1 MAQAEADTE
10 PGRRI
15 TSMRVSSLLLSRGLL
30 AMTFGS
36 IALFLPLL
44 RTDLDL
50 TFSEAGA
57 LSAGSTFV
65 YALMQIPAGY
75 LSDRFGPRR
84 VLVAG
89 FGGTSVLMLA
99 LAGAQTFEQAL
110 AMQAVFGF
118 FRALAFAPGLVLIA
132 AWLPPNRRSTALG
145 MTVASN
151 FGFQMVLN
159 LTAPTIEQW
168 IGWRAIFIAVA
179 ASGLI
184 ATVLFASIADD
195 SRATRSK
202 AAISEG
208 LGELVRIPTMWLIAG
223 VQFARLAISMSITFW
238 MPTFLVEEHGLSL
251 PAAGAIVAL
260 GAGMTALSNFGGG
273 YLSDRIGRPLVI
285 IGGSLAVLTV
295 TSTLLVVVQSTAL
308 VIVVFAVH
316 ASFVQVYFGP
326 IFALPIQLLHVKA
339 EGLATGFGNFFANV
353 GAFTFAFMLGAVK
366 DGTGSFTAGFV
377 ALSVTAFLGLL
388 LTIAIA
394 RTAPHTGPPAGPR
407 AGARVEGPG
416 AVSSASERA

>member
-1 MAQAEADTE
+1 MDQAEAVEE

-15 TSMRVSSLLLSRGLL
+15 TSMRVGSLLLSRGLL

-44 RTDLDL
+44 RTDLEL

-75 LSDRFGPRR
+75 LSDRYGPRK

-110 AMQAVFGF
+110 AVQAVFGF

-132 AWLPPNRRSTALG
+132 AWLPPDRRSTALG
-145 MTVASN
+145 LTVASN

-159 LTAPTIEQW
+159 LTAPTVEEW
-168 IGWRAIFIAVA
+168 IGWRAVFSAVA
-179 ASGLI
+179 VSGVV

-195 SRATRSK
+195 SKAARSHV
-202 AAISEG
+202 AISEG

-223 VQFARLAISMSITFW
+223 VQFARLAISMAITFW

-260 GAGMTALSNFGGG
+260 GAGMTALSNIWGG
-273 YLSDRIGRPLVI
+273 YLADRIGRPLVV
-285 IGGSLAVLTV
+285 IGVSLAVLTA
-295 TSTLLVVVQSTAL
+295 TSTLLAVVPSTAL
-308 VIVVFAVH
+308 VIAVFVVH
-316 ASFVQVYFGP
+316 TSFVQVYFGP

-339 EGLATGFGNFFANV
+339 EGLATGFGNFWANV
-353 GAFTFAFMLGAVK
+353 GAFTFAFTLGAVK

-377 ALSVTAFLGLL
+377 ALSVTAFIGLL
-388 LTIAIA
+388 LTVAIA
-394 RTAPHTGPPAGPR
+394 RSAP
-407 AGARVEGPG
+407 RVEP
-416 AVSSASERA
+416 VSSASEGG

>member
-1 MAQAEADTE
+1 MCYLSSMALIDQPDGDGE
-10 PGRRI
+10 PRRQI
-15 TSMRVSSLLLSRGLL
+15 TMARVSSLLLSRGVL

-44 RTDLDL
+44 RQDLDL
-50 TFSEAGA
+50 TFSQAGA

-110 AMQAVFGF
+110 AIQAVFGF

-159 LTAPTIEQW
+159 LTAPTVEQW
-168 IGWRAIFIAVA
+168 IGWRAVFIAVA
-179 ASGLI
+179 VSGVV

-195 SRATRSK
+195 SRATRSRT
-202 AAISEG
+202 AISEG

-223 VQFARLAISMSITFW
+223 VQFARLAISMSIMFW
-238 MPTFLVEEHGLSL
+238 MPTFLVEEHQLSL
-251 PAAGAIVAL
+251 QQAGVVVAL

-273 YLSDRIGRPLVI
+273 YVSDRIGRPLVI

-295 TSTLLVVVQSTAL
+295 TSTLLAVVPNTAL
-308 VIVVFAVH
+308 VIVIFAIH

-326 IFALPIQLLHVKA
+326 IFALPIQLLRVKA

-353 GAFTFAFMLGAVK
+353 GAFTFAFTLGAVK
-366 DGTGSFTAGFV
+366 DATGSFTAGFV
-377 ALSVTAFLGLL
+377 ALSATAFVGLL
-388 LTIAIA
+388 LTVLIA
-394 RTAPHTGPPAGPR
+394 RTAPTPN
-407 AGARVEGPG
+407 
-416 AVSSASERA
+416 AVSSASERS